1 MKTMN
6 FLKNSIK
13 IGALL
18 LFGVMYAQQ
27 QPNYALYRYTMNAI
41 NPAYAGADGVSRLT
55 ANFRSQWIN
64 VNDAPETQTL
74 FFETALGDKVGLG
87 VSLVND
93 EVFVENNTS
102 FMVDFSYKLQL
113 NEATNLFLGIK
124 AGGSTYNFDRGG
136 LANLAFPVDPALGN
150 LDTGFRP
157 NVGAGAYLVHDK
169 YFVSLSIPRILLS
182 ERINLEN
189 GRLTT
194 ANEKTHFYLSAG
206 YNFDIS
212 SDWEFR
218 PSAMVRSVG
227 GAPIAAD
234 LTGAFRYNER
244 FELAGMYRTTGGWAG
259 MLMFNLADWMDIGY
273 AYEGS
278 SREVLNNTN
287 DGTHEIL
294 VRFNFPKAN

>member
-1 MKTMN
+1 MN

-18 LFGVMYAQQ
+18 LFGTLYAQQ
-27 QPNYALYRYTMNAI
+27 QPNYALYRYTMNAV
-41 NPAYAGADGVSRLT
+41 NPAYAGSDGMSRLT
-55 ANFRSQWIN
+55 FNNRSQWIG

-74 FFETALGDKVGLG
+74 FFEMPLNDKVGLG
-87 VSLVND
+87 LSLVND
-93 EVFVENNTS
+93 NVFVENYTT

-113 NEATNLFLGIK
+113 NDATNLFLGLK
-124 AGGSTYNFDRGG
+124 AGGSTYNFDRDG
-136 LANLAFPVDPALGN
+136 LANLAFPIDPAIGT

-157 NVGAGAYLVHDK
+157 NVGAGAYLVGDR
-169 YFVSLSIPRILLS
+169 YFVSLSIPSILLS

-194 ANEKTHFYLSAG
+194 ANEKTHFYLSGG
-206 YNFDIS
+206 YDFNLS

-218 PSAMVRSVG
+218 PSVMLRYVG
-227 GAPIAAD
+227 GAPLSAD
-234 LTGAFRYNER
+234 LTAAFRYNQR
-244 FELAGMYRTTGGWAG
+244 FELGGMYRTDGGWAG
-259 MLMFNLADWMDIGY
+259 TLMFNLANWMDLGY

-278 SREVLNNTN
+278 SRDVLNSTN

-294 VRFNFPKAN
+294 LRFNFLKNK